1 MCRGDRG
8 RPCVLNPLSNGNLP
22 NSATREALVVLPSA
36 FSSNACFDFLE
47 CSNRFDSPEGKDM
60 IESRADGAVSAMDR
74 FVYSYF
80 SACFA
85 SSFRA
90 RPFQG
95 LESLTMRLHIFTWA
109 HFSESNSFTLFT
121 LCSRYSLGVGPGM
134 SMPLPQVDVGMS
146 VRQVPP
152 VRNLGGSCWMLWKV
166 LMFSSSRIR
175 NLSSSIS
182 RFFLFVQR
190 WICSSGVRW
199 SNENW
204 RSACG
209 LRLRMRMRAICV
221 CACCALIY
229 SFWTHT
235 EDARNWGRPLKAA
248 VGMAS
253 SRGCPGSSHGWGSLL
268 GTANCSARS
277 TRSAAAGSRVR
288 FRRESAR
295 YGGAQRKA
303 LASFGPRNPRRGLGP
318 GLALPDSRAGNGTGT
333 CGSRLQRPRQ
343 RFGVRQSKRRH

>member
-1 MCRGDRG
+1 MCLADRG
-8 RPCVLNPLSNGNLP
+8 LPCVLKPRSKGNLP
-22 NSATREALVVLPSA
+22 NSATRDARVVLPIA
-36 FSSNACFDFLE
+36 FSSKACFDFLE
-47 CSNRFDSPEGKDM
+47 CSNLLLSPEGSDM
-60 IESRADGAVSAMDR
+60 IESRADGAVSAMLR

-95 LESLTMRLHIFTWA
+95 FDCLTMRLHIFTCA
-109 HFSESNSFTLFT
+109 HFSLSSSFTLFT

-152 VRNLGGSCWMLWKV
+152 VRNFGGSCWMLWKV
-166 LMFSSSRIR
+166 LAFSSSRIR
-175 NLSSSIS
+175 SLSSSIS

-199 SNENW
+199 SNEYW

-209 LRLRMRMRAICV
+209 FRRLILIRAIWV

-235 EDARNWGRPLKAA
+235 ELARSWGRPLKAA

-253 SRGCPGSSHGWGSLL
+253 SWGCLLCRPGSPHGWGSRL
-268 GTANCSARS
+268 GTAKRSA
-277 TRSAAAGSRVR
+277 RSAAA
-288 FRRESAR
+288 AR
-295 YGGAQRKA
+295 A
-303 LASFGPRNPRRGLGP
+303 
-318 GLALPDSRAGNGTGT
+318 SRALL
-333 CGSRLQRPRQ
+333 S
-343 RFGVRQSKRRH
+343 